1 MYCYV
6 SIFSCGSISQ
16 RLHIEPGN
24 STVSFQEKLIL
35 KLLQFAG
42 IKNKS
47 QLWGEE
53 TNAEEESSN
62 ENLPALL
69 TSTRFYFEKLH
80 VESFQVDVTSN
91 PANTLPE
98 DLRNLKTALEIP
110 AGFPPLMENASV
122 EFGK

>member
-1 MYCYV
+1 MKW
-6 SIFSCGSISQ
+6 FSRASISQ

-53 TNAEEESSN
+53 SNAEEPSSS
-62 ENLPALL
+62 ENLPAFL
-69 TSTRFYFEKLH
+69 TNTRFYFEKLH
-80 VESFQVDVTSN
+80 VESFEVVVTCN
-91 PANTLPE
+91 PANRLPE
-98 DLRNLKTALEIP
+98 ELQSLKTALEIP
-110 AGFPPLMENASV
+110 VGFPPLMENAIV

>member
-1 MYCYV
+1 M
-6 SIFSCGSISQ
+6 
-16 RLHIEPGN
+16 
-24 STVSFQEKLIL
+24 
-35 KLLQFAG
+35 QFAG

-62 ENLPALL
+62 DNLPAFL

-80 VESFQVDVTSN
+80 VESFQVVVTCN
-91 PANTLPE
+91 PANKLPE
-98 DLRNLKTALEIP
+98 ELQSLKTALEIP

-122 EFGK
+122 QFGKQEFNCKTVHRSYINLRTSYG